1 MTELFLKGLS
11 RSDQRKKLQE
21 YWKAKWGPTNKLN
34 KLNDEKPDKLHRD
47 WLIKQFIANKIGIQ
61 YLNKTQ
67 KVIGI
72 DSNET
77 ESR

>member
-1 MTELFLKGLS
+1 MNELFLKGLS

-21 YWKAKWGPTNKLN
+21 YWKAKWGTTNKLN